1 MNKIKLFV
9 AIFLCILFIP
19 FMVDAKEYCKVVS
32 GNGKDI
38 GSEVACGSEHFYI
51 IDSNENEVKMLA
63 KNNLYAGLITYKEE
77 IDMSNE
83 TRTIQEVYQ
92 DLISEK
98 KAATPGNPS
107 FVTPFPMGCLETDRE
122 NIYECYYNHMLFF
135 TPTGELPDG
144 GKSIDSYGFLPIK
157 EVTQKEEAKSAHS
170 DPNNKEAL
178 GFPQVGDVYIQFSQM
193 NLVSDNEEEY
203 GDSFRD
209 FTFINFYN
217 PNDSSAFSV
226 NGSGPLSEAPII
238 MGLYRKYLEDN
249 SYSVNNIDLLSLSDV
264 NNIIKKTNNKSLPIR
279 EWTTDP
285 TQTSIFGGLKYDF
298 LTDYLKASES
308 WLYDGTYWLKT
319 AVVDNNLTPPIQGA
333 LFIDSLGAICGSGI
347 KNIPCTQYYQTGL
360 PAGVRPTITIPAK
373 ELQYLIK
380 TEASDGGSIS
390 VVDNSLG
397 GETITFDVSTNKGF
411 KLKGL
416 ILRTDSGEEVEFS
429 EEDLTYNDDG
439 TVTISKNKFIMPFE
453 NVTIEAKWEAESL
466 LVNPKTGRKIFIFLG
481 LLLGVVFVVKNVILK
496 KKENV

>member
-1 MNKIKLFV
+1 MKLKKMMFV
-9 AIFLCILFIP
+9 MICSLCLP
-19 FMVDAKEYCKVVS
+19 FMVNAKEYCKVVS

-38 GSEVACGSEHFYI
+38 GSEIACGSEHLYVV
-51 IDSNENEVKMLA
+51 DSNENEVKMLT
-63 KNNLYAGLITYKEE
+63 KNNLYVGLITYKEE
-77 IDMSNE
+77 VDMTNE
-83 TRTIQEVYQ
+83 TRTIDEVYNS
-92 DLISEK
+92 LVLEK
-98 KAATPGNPS
+98 GAGINPLNITPLPQSCVATGEN
-107 FVTPFPMGCLETDRE
+107 
-122 NIYECYYNHMLFF
+122 NIYECYYNKMIFYS
-135 TPTGELPDG
+135 PTGELPE
-144 GKSIDSYGFLPIK
+144 GFSGLIPIK
-157 EVTQKEEAKSAHS
+157 EVIQKDDAKSAHS
-170 DPNNKEAL
+170 DPNNKDVL
-178 GFPQVGDVYIQFSQM
+178 GFPQIGDVYIMLQEM
-193 NLVSDNEEEY
+193 ELVSGNEEEY
-203 GDSFRD
+203 GDSFAD
-209 FTFINFYN
+209 FNFIPSTHANHYFYSI
-217 PNDSSAFSV
+217 DGGIMTGSV
-226 NGSGPLSEAPII
+226 PAA
-238 MGLYRKYLEDN
+238 MTLYKEYLEEKGF
-249 SYSVNNIDLLSLSDV
+249 SLNNIDLMSLSEV

-319 AVVDNNLTPPIQGA
+319 AVVDNNSTQPIQGA

-347 KNIPCTQYYQTGL
+347 RNIPCTQYYQTGL
-360 PAGVRPTITIPAK
+360 PAGVRPTITIPAN

-380 TEASDGGSIS
+380 TEVSDGGSIS

-453 NVTIEAKWEAESL
+453 NVTIEAKWESESL
-466 LVNPKTGRKIFIFLG
+466 LVNPKTGRRIFIILGFFLT
-481 LLLGVVFVVKNVILK
+481 VVVPVKNVILK

>member
-1 MNKIKLFV
+1 MNKIKLFI

-38 GSEVACGSEHFYI
+38 GSEIACGTEHFYI
-51 IDSNENEVKMLA
+51 VDSNKDEVKMLA

-92 DLISEK
+92 NLISEK

-144 GKSIDSYGFLPIK
+144 GKSSDSYGFLPIK

-217 PNDSSAFSV
+217 PNDSAVFSV

-380 TEASDGGSIS
+380 TEAGNGGSIS

-416 ILRTDSGEEVEFS
+416 ILRTDSGEKVEFS

-453 NVTIEAKWEAESL
+453 NVTIQAKWESESL
-466 LVNPKTGRKIFIFLG
+466 LVNPETGRNIVLIFAPLIVLIMG
-481 LLLGVVFVVKNVILK
+481 TNIYRKRRVI
-496 KKENV
+496 

>member
-1 MNKIKLFV
+1 MNLKYLLFV
-9 AIFLCILFIP
+9 MLCSLCLP
-19 FMVDAKEYCKVVS
+19 FMVNAKEYCKVLN

-38 GSEVACGSEHFYI
+38 GSEIACGTEHFYI
-51 IDSNENEVKMLA
+51 VDSNKDEVKMLA

-83 TRTIQEVYQ
+83 TRTIQDVYL

-98 KAATPGNPS
+98 KALFPGNPL
-107 FVTPFPMGCLETDRE
+107 VATPLPRDCSETDRE

-135 TPTGELPDG
+135 SPTGELPDG
-144 GKSIDSYGFLPIK
+144 GQSGNPYGFLPIK

-170 DPNNKEAL
+170 DPNNKEVL
-178 GFPQVGDVYIQFSQM
+178 GFPQVGDVYISLNQM
-193 NLVSDNEEEY
+193 ELVSDNEEEY

-209 FTFINFYN
+209 FTFINSYN
-217 PNDSSAFSV
+217 PNDSAAFSV
-226 NGSGPLSEAPII
+226 YGSGPLTDVPII

-360 PAGVRPTITIPAK
+360 PAGVRPTITIPAN

-380 TEASDGGSIS
+380 TEVSDGGSIS

-453 NVTIEAKWEAESL
+453 NVTIQAKWELESL
-466 LVNPKTGRKIFIFLG
+466 LVNPKTGRRIFIFLG
-481 LLLGVVFVVKNVILK
+481 LLLGVVFVVKNIILV

>member
-1 MNKIKLFV
+1 MKLKYLLFV
-9 AIFLCILFIP
+9 VICFLCLP

-38 GSEVACGSEHFYI
+38 GSEIACGTEHFYI
-51 IDSNENEVKMLA
+51 VDSNHDEIKMLT

-98 KAATPGNPS
+98 KAAVPGNPL
-107 FVTPFPMGCLETDRE
+107 FVTPFPMGCFETDRE
-122 NIYECYYNHMLFF
+122 NIYECYYNHMLFL
-135 TPTGELPDG
+135 TSTGSLPDEAQ
-144 GKSIDSYGFLPIK
+144 SNPYGFLPIK

-170 DPNNKEAL
+170 DPNNKEVL
-178 GFPQVGDVYIQFSQM
+178 GFPQVGDVYIMISEID
-193 NLVSDNEEEY
+193 LVAGNEEEY

-209 FTFINFYN
+209 FAFNNSFN
-217 PNDSSAFSV
+217 PTSTNMLD
-226 NGSGPLSEAPII
+226 NGGISLGSTPVI
-238 MGLYRKYLEDN
+238 MALYRKYLEDN
-249 SYSVNNIDLLSLSDV
+249 EYSVNNIDLLSLSDV
-264 NNIIKKTNNKSLPIR
+264 NNIIKKTNNKSLPIT

-298 LTDYLKASES
+298 LTDYLKSSES

-319 AVVDNNLTPPIQGA
+319 AVVDNSLSQPIQGA

-347 KNIPCTQYYQTGL
+347 RNIPCTQYYQTGL
-360 PAGVRPTITIPAK
+360 PAGVRPTITIPAN

-380 TEASDGGSIS
+380 TEVSDGGSIS

-416 ILRTDSGEEVEFS
+416 ILRTDSGEEVEFN

-453 NVTIEAKWEAESL
+453 NVTIEAKWESESL
-466 LVNPKTGRKIFIFLG
+466 LVNPKTGRRIFIILGFFLT
-481 LLLGVVFVVKNVILK
+481 VVVAVKNVILK

>member
-1 MNKIKLFV
+1 MVNRKM
-9 AIFLCILFIP
+9 FLVLIAYLLLP

-38 GSEVACGSEHFYI
+38 GSEIACGTEHFYI
-51 IDSNENEVKMLA
+51 VDSNKDEVKMLA

-77 IDMSNE
+77 IDMTNE

-98 KAATPGNPS
+98 KAATPNPLIL
-107 FVTPFPMGCLETDRE
+107 TPFPVGCIETDRE
-122 NIYECYYNHMLFF
+122 NIYECYYNHLLYI
-135 TPTGELPDG
+135 TPTGELPEEVR
-144 GKSIDSYGFLPIK
+144 SNPYGFLPIK
-157 EVTQKEEAKSAHS
+157 EVTQKEESKSAHS
-170 DPNNKEAL
+170 DSNNKDVL
-178 GFPQVGDVYIQFSQM
+178 GFPQVGDVYIILNQM
-193 NLVSDNEEEY
+193 ELISDNEEEY

-209 FTFINFYN
+209 FTFINSYN
-217 PNDSSAFSV
+217 PNNSAAFSV
-226 NGSGPLSEAPII
+226 NGSGPLTDVPII

-285 TQTSIFGGLKYDF
+285 TQTSIFGGLEYDS

-333 LFIDSLGAICGSGI
+333 LFIDSFGAICGSG
-347 KNIPCTQYYQTGL
+347 KKSIPCTQYYQTGL
-360 PAGVRPTITIPAK
+360 PAGVRPTITISAK

-380 TEASDGGSIS
+380 TEAGNGGSIS

-397 GETITFDVSTNKGF
+397 GESITFDVSTNKGF
-411 KLKGL
+411 KLNRL

-453 NVTIEAKWEAESL
+453 NVTIQAKWESESL
-466 LVNPKTGRKIFIFLG
+466 LVNPETGRNIVLIFAPLIVLIMG
-481 LLLGVVFVVKNVILK
+481 TNIYRKRRVI
-496 KKENV
+496 